1 MTLLRVALGS
11 LILGLMLQGCATTPK
26 PQDPLR
32 RITEARATATSN
44 QSECPA
50 LFGKVCYGTVPGA
63 MKCGCSTASPL
74 GTSF

>member
-11 LILGLMLQGCATTPK
+11 LSLGLLLQGCATTPK
-26 PQDPLR
+26 PQDPLQ
-32 RITEARATATSN
+32 RITQARATTSTEG
-44 QSECPA
+44 ECPA

>member
-26 PQDPLR
+26 PQDPLQ
-32 RITEARATATSN
+32 RITQARATTSTEA
-44 QSECPA
+44 ECPA

>member
-1 MTLLRVALGS
+1 MTLLRIALGS
-11 LILGLMLQGCATTPK
+11 LILGLMLQGCATAPK
-26 PQDPLR
+26 PQDPLQ
-32 RITEARATATSN
+32 RITQARAAVTST
-44 QSECPA
+44 QGDCPA